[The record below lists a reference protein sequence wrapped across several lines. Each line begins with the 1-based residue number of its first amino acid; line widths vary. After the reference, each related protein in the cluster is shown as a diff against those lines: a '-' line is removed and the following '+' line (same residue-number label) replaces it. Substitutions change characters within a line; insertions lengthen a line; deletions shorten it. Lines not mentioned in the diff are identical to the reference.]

1 MQTRHLQRSVQ
12 GIFDHKKTLDA
23 TPADWEQDF
32 KAHNSKVLDPLPETM
47 SESSVLKAILAGIFL
62 MSRSLKNEWF
72 FINHA
77 FSSAILAKKCSSN
90 VIAVP
95 EIHQMSTISIYTRY
109 LLMLD
114 SLFQWFFSQQNP
126 AKLKTHL
133 VSGSVNIYRPST
145 SFSRHS
151 RTTIWA

>member
-114 SLFQWFFSQQNP
+114 SLFQ
-126 AKLKTHL
+126 
-133 VSGSVNIYRPST
+133 
-145 SFSRHS
+145 
-151 RTTIWA
+151 